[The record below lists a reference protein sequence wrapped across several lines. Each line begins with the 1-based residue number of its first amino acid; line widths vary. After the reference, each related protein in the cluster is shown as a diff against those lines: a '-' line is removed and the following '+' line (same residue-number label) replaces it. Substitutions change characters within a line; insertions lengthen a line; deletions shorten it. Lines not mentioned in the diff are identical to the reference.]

1 VLIPKARLDVYHRL
15 GHGSQPFWRGAG
27 TTISLPGA
35 VRRRRGLLWRAS
47 KKFERKGVM
56 GVRAATE
63 RFAGRIEPLGPC
75 HRPDARR
82 GNGARREG
90 PERAR
95 PHVARA
101 CRRAASLGAA
111 FHRLWAAGRGA
122 CRGENAQRGGAMER
136 GRKGA
141 HPYLSRVHRS
151 AALRRL
157 LRLFLAEERLAAG
170 CQGTQYIMR
179 IMARRH
185 SFFRLLYFKAWIV
198 NASCFRPR
206 RRC

>member
-1 VLIPKARLDVYHRL
+1 VLIPKAHLDVYHRL

-95 PHVARA
+95 PQEARA

-141 HPYLSRVHRS
+141 RMDSVHFTHPPRASPAPAASPSRS
-151 AALRRL
+151 STARR
-157 LRLFLAEERLAAG
+157 RPVYRARAG
-170 CQGTQYIMR
+170 C
-179 IMARRH
+179 APDSHSRH
-185 SFFRLLYFKAWIV
+185 
-198 NASCFRPR
+198 
-206 RRC
+206 